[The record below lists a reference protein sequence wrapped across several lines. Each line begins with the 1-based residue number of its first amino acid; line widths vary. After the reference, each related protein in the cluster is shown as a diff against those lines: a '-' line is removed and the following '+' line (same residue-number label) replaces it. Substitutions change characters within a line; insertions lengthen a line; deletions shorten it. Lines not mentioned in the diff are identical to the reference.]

1 MKEYSELKKLPN
13 VKDILDL
20 DRVVVVTGFGEV
32 GPFGN
37 SRTRWEMEAHGEFS
51 LEGCIEMAWI
61 MGYIKHHHGGLK
73 NGQLYSG
80 WIDVETGEPV
90 QDFDIKSRYEEKILK
105 HTGIRF
111 IEPEL
116 FDGYD
121 PNNKTL
127 LQQLAIDHDMSP
139 IEVSKEEAL
148 AFKKQH
154 QENVEVYEKGDGQV
168 IFFFPSIKIIILIFI
183 NFNFNLISGL

>member
-168 IFFFPSIKIIILIFI
+168 IFFSLNYNY
-183 NFNFNLISGL
+183 NFH